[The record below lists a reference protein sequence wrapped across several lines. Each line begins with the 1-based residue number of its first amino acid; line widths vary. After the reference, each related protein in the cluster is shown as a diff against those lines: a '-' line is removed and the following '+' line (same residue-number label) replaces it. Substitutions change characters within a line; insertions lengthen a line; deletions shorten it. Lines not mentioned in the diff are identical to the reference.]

1 MNAALTESMDLF
13 TRVNI
18 LNQIS
23 TGSQV
28 IDMLISTMIMMYIP
42 RLYSYFIRHATD
54 ALDYVSLLRYNKLTM
69 EGLRTISLGGWTTRT
84 QNIFSLRFRS
94 LWHHIQNIQSKT
106 PSITSI
112 KEYPASEN
120 SRDEYDE

>member
-28 IDMLISTMIMMYIP
+28 IDMLISTMIMRIQA
-42 RLYSYFIRHATD
+42 IIWI
-54 ALDYVSLLRYNKLTM
+54 LLVLM
-69 EGLRTISLGGWTTRT
+69 EVKN
-84 QNIFSLRFRS
+84 Q
-94 LWHHIQNIQSKT
+94 
-106 PSITSI
+106 
-112 KEYPASEN
+112 
-120 SRDEYDE
+120 